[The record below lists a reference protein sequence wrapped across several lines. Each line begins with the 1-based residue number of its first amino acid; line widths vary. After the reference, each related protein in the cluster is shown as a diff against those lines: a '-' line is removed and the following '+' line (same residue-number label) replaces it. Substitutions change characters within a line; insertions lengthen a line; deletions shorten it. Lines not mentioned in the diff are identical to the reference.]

1 MGFVAICTAV
11 YDYHPQSAGELEIK
25 EGELLYILEKSTED
39 DWWKAKKK
47 AAGDDDDEPEG
58 LIPNN
63 YVEEAK
69 PISAAKA
76 LYDYSRQTDEEVSFT
91 EDADLKVYDVSDPD
105 WTLVGVG
112 DDYGFVPANYIEL
125 SSAAPAA
132 PGLPPRSPS
141 VRSRGYSNPTAA
153 EPDTPASPVSP
164 ARSFHSPAANLA
176 RVLGGG
182 APTSPTAA
190 RTISS
195 PPPAPRQ
202 QFTPEA
208 SDEDE
213 PAPALPRRPTS
224 QEHSQGPLPSPPY
237 NRAVPTLEDEA
248 SQLRSP
254 GGFHLYNISEMVSA
268 MGRRKKMPTTLGI
281 NIATGTIMLA
291 PEKSRDGPQQEWT
304 ADKMTHYSIEGKHV
318 FIELV
323 RPSKSLDLHAGAKD
337 TAQEIV
343 AALGEIAGV
352 QRSEG
357 LREVISAASGGGSHK
372 KGQVLYDF
380 MAQGEDEVTVA
391 VGDEVIVLDDTK
403 SEEWW
408 NVRRLK
414 NGKEGVVPSS
424 YIEITGF
431 ATIEP
436 PSRSGLNAG
445 LSVVEQNRIEEERLA
460 KEAARADRARQEAE
474 AARSRSE
481 IPKRG
486 SSLADDQPQHRRDR
500 RDRDDR
506 KKSRSKPDLAK
517 VRTWT
522 DHSGTFKVE
531 AQFLAVADGK
541 IHLHKVNG
549 VKIAV
554 PITKM
559 SPEDLEY
566 IEKVTNESIEE
577 HIPVADLIKMKRRS
591 QDPSHSSRSGA
602 SVQPKAPE
610 QPKAP
615 DYDWFDFFLKA
626 GVGPHQCER
635 YSQAMIRDSMDESV
649 LPDITAETLRTL
661 GIKEGDILK
670 IMKFLDQ
677 KFGRARAPST
687 NGTGTNGEQAQ
698 GGLFSGAGGELRNN
712 TRRGRPE
719 ATRTTSDTVDAD
731 AFASKD
737 EKKGPPPEAKATPL
751 TQVAPRD
758 PVQSGFDD
766 DAWTVKAPTQPARP
780 RAASAASQSA
790 VAPTAP
796 PMPKQPTGA
805 TRDLT
810 ALLDGPLP
818 APLQPTPTP
827 VQQPPQQLQPPPQP
841 QQVPT
846 PVLPT
851 PVQQPQQTG
860 ANPGFFS
867 QIPQQ
872 LPPQQTGF
880 QPQPL
885 PQLQLQPQL
894 TAFQPQPPLN
904 VPRQRPLPPQQAST
918 GLALLSP
925 PPRPTSAPQNPN
937 QNQFG
942 LRPLQPQLTGFPST
956 AAPQAAPGQSLNDL
970 SQQRLQQQF
979 QQLQLQAQPTGFAP
993 AIQGGGQFGLAPQ
1006 PTGYQQPQQFNQF
1019 QQPYLNGNAAGSP
1032 FADPRPSFQPQPT
1045 GFQQSPQPGG
1055 INSILPPALQPQRT
1069 GFGSPPPQPQLNGF
1083 GQGIQPQQTGFPQP
1097 QPFQPQLT
1105 AFQAQPLQQQV
1116 TGFGQPPQQNGFG
1129 NFQQSSVP
1137 PVPPLPPMPQLPTLA
1152 PLQPQK
1158 TGPAPD
1164 VKFGSQPKKLV
1175 PQPTGRRANLANACK
1190 FENLWAG
1197 SYALILT
1204 KPSCCKSIR
1213 LLISPMHQDGNVC
1226 L

>member
-1 MGFVAICTAV
+1 MGFLAICTAV
-11 YDYHPQSAGELEIK
+11 YDYQPQSAGELEIK
-25 EGELLYILEKSTED
+25 EGELLFILEKSTDD

-63 YVEEAK
+63 YVEDAK
-69 PISAAKA
+69 PISSARA
-76 LYDYSRQTDEEVSFT
+76 LYDYARQTDEEVSFT
-91 EDADLKVYDVSDPD
+91 EDTDLNVYDTSDPD

-112 DDYGFVPANYIEL
+112 EDYGFAPANYIEL
-125 SSAAPAA
+125 SSASPAAA

-141 VRSRGYSNPTAA
+141 VRSRGYSNSAA
-153 EPDTPASPVSP
+153 PESETPASPVSP
-164 ARSFHSPAANLA
+164 ARSVHSPAAASLA
-176 RVLGGG
+176 RVLGHG
-182 APTSPTAA
+182 APTSPIAS

-208 SDEDE
+208 SDEEE

-237 NRAVPTLEDEA
+237 NRAVPPPEDDDNH
-248 SQLRSP
+248 LRSP

-343 AALGEIAGV
+343 SALGEIAGA
-352 QRSEG
+352 QRAEG
-357 LREVISAASGGGSHK
+357 LREVITAASGGGAHK
-372 KGQVLYDF
+372 KGQMLYDF
-380 MAQGEDEVTVA
+380 MAQGDDEVTVA
-391 VGDEVIVLDDTK
+391 VGDEVIVLDDSK

-408 NVRRLK
+408 NIRRLK

-424 YIEITGF
+424 YVEVTGF
-431 ATIEP
+431 VTIEP
-436 PSRSGLNAG
+436 PSRSGVNAG

-460 KEAARADRARQEAE
+460 KEAARAERARSEAE
-474 AARSRSE
+474 SARSRSE

-486 SSLADDQPQHRRDR
+486 SSLADEQPPSRKDR

-506 KKSRSKPDLAK
+506 KKSRSKPDTGK

-531 AQFLAVADGK
+531 AQFLGVSDGK

-554 PITKM
+554 PVTKM
-559 SPEDLEY
+559 SPEDLAY

-591 QDPSHSSRSGA
+591 QEQSQSSRSGA
-602 SVQPKAPE
+602 SVQPPRGPE
-610 QPKAP
+610 QPKVP

-635 YSQAMIRDSMDESV
+635 YSQAMVRDSMDESV

-670 IMKFLDQ
+670 IIKYLDQ
-677 KFGRARAPST
+677 RFGRLRAPST
-687 NGTGTNGEQAQ
+687 NGTGANGDNAQ
-698 GGLFSGAGGELRNN
+698 PLFTGPGGVLQNN

-719 ATRTTSDTVDAD
+719 TNRATSDTVDAD
-731 AFASKD
+731 AFA
-737 EKKGPPPEAKATPL
+737 EKEEKREPPAEAKATPL
-751 TQVAPRD
+751 TRAPPRE
-758 PVQSGFDD
+758 PVQSGFED
-766 DAWTVKAPTQPARP
+766 DAWTVKPPTQQTRP
-780 RAASAASQSA
+780 RAASAASQPAAAPSA
-790 VAPTAP
+790 APLP
-796 PMPKQPTGA
+796 RQPSGA

-810 ALLDGPLP
+810 VLLDGPLP
-818 APLQPTPTP
+818 APLQPTPAPQP
-827 VQQPPQQLQPPPQP
+827 VPQIQQPPQQQA
-841 QQVPT
+841 
-846 PVLPT
+846 VLSP

-860 ANPGFFS
+860 ANPAFF
-867 QIPQQ
+867 QQ
-872 LPPQQTGF
+872 LGPQPPPQQPGF
-880 QPQPL
+880 QPQATGFQAQQ
-885 PQLQLQPQL
+885 QL
-894 TAFQPQPPLN
+894 N
-904 VPRQRPLPPQQAST
+904 IPRQRPMPPQQSQT

-937 QNQFG
+937 QSQFG
-942 LRPLQPQLTGFPST
+942 LRPLQPQLTGFPS
-956 AAPQAAPGQSLNDL
+956 AAAQQAPPGQSLNDL
-970 SQQRLQQQF
+970 SHQRLQQQY
-979 QQLQLQAQPTGFAP
+979 QQLQLQAQPTGFPQQNQQYALP
-993 AIQGGGQFGLAPQ
+993 QQ
-1006 PTGYQQPQQFNQF
+1006 PTGYQQPQQFGQF
-1019 QQPYLNGNAAGSP
+1019 QQPYINGNAAGSP

-1045 GFQQSPQPGG
+1045 GFQQGPPPGG
-1055 INSILPPALQPQRT
+1055 INSILPPALQSQRT
-1069 GFGSPPPQPQLNGF
+1069 GFASPPPQPQINGF
-1083 GQGIQPQQTGFPQP
+1083 GQGIQPQQTGFPQQ
-1097 QPFQPQLT
+1097 QPFQPQAT
-1105 AFQAQPLQQQV
+1105 GFQQPLQQQA
-1116 TGFGQPPQQNGFG
+1116 TGFGQVPQQNGFG
-1129 NFQQSSVP
+1129 NFQQP
-1137 PVPPLPPMPQLPTLA
+1137 PVPPIPALPPMPQLSTLA

-1164 VKFGSQPKKLV
+1164 VKFGNQPKKLT
-1175 PQPTGRRANLANACK
+1175 PQPTGRRANLANASAANP
-1190 FENLWAG
+1190 FG
-1197 SYALILT
+1197 F
-1204 KPSCCKSIR
+1204 
-1213 LLISPMHQDGNVC
+1213 
-1226 L
+1226 

>member
-1 MGFVAICTAV
+1 MGFVAICTAI
-11 YDYHPQSAGELEIK
+11 YDYQPQGTGELEIK
-25 EGELLYILEKSTED
+25 EGELLYILEKSTDD

-63 YVEEAK
+63 YVEDAK

-91 EDADLKVYDVSDPD
+91 EDTDLNVYDTSDPD

-112 DDYGFVPANYIEL
+112 DDYGFAPANYIEL

-132 PGLPPRSPS
+132 AVPTPGLPPRSPS
-141 VRSRGYSNPTAA
+141 VRSRGYSNPAAA
-153 EPDTPASPVSP
+153 EPEAPASPVSP
-164 ARSFHSPAANLA
+164 ARSAHGPAANLA

-182 APTSPTAA
+182 APTSPTAT

-202 QFTPEA
+202 QFTPEV
-208 SDEDE
+208 SDEEE
-213 PAPALPRRPTS
+213 PAPALPRRPPS

-237 NRAVPTLEDEA
+237 NRAVQQGDDDG
-248 SQLRSP
+248 QLRSP

-268 MGRRKKMPTTLGI
+268 MGRRKKLPTTLGI
-281 NIATGTIMLA
+281 NIATGTIMLS
-291 PEKSRDGPQQEWT
+291 PEKSRDGPQQEWS

-318 FIELV
+318 FIELIQ
-323 RPSKSLDLHAGAKD
+323 PSKSLDLHAGAKD
-337 TAQEIV
+337 TAEEIV
-343 AALGEIAGV
+343 SALGEIAGA
-352 QRSEG
+352 QKAEG
-357 LREVISAASGGGSHK
+357 LREVITAAAGGGTHK

-380 MAQGEDEVTVA
+380 MAQSEDEVTVA
-391 VGDEVIVLDDTK
+391 VGDEVIILDDTK

-424 YIEITGF
+424 YVEVTGF
-431 ATIEP
+431 VTIEP
-436 PSRSGLNAG
+436 PSRSGTNAG
-445 LSVVEQNRIEEERLA
+445 LSVVEQNRLEEERLA
-460 KEAARADRARQEAE
+460 REAAKAERARQEAE
-474 AARSRSE
+474 AVRSRSE

-486 SSLADDQPQHRRDR
+486 SSLADEPPPRKDR
-500 RDRDDR
+500 RERDER
-506 KKSRSKPDLAK
+506 KKSRSRPDPAK

-531 AQFLAVADGK
+531 AQFLGVSGGK

-554 PITKM
+554 PVTKM

-591 QDPSHSSRSGA
+591 QDPSSQSGA
-602 SVQPKAPE
+602 SITPRATE
-610 QPKAP
+610 QPKVP

-635 YSQAMIRDSMDESV
+635 YSQAMIRDSFDESV

-677 KFGRARAPST
+677 KFGRNKAPTT
-687 NGTGTNGEQAQ
+687 NGTNGE
-698 GGLFSGAGGELRNN
+698 GGLFSGPGGTLHNN

-719 ATRTTSDTVDAD
+719 AQRSTSDVVDAD
-731 AFASKD
+731 AFATKE
-737 EKKGPPPEAKATPL
+737 EKAEPPPEAKATPL
-751 TQVAPRD
+751 TQAPPRQ

-766 DAWTVKAPTQPARP
+766 DAWTVKPPTQPTRP
-780 RAASAASQSA
+780 RAASQTTP
-790 VAPTAP
+790 APAAP

-805 TRDLT
+805 SRDLT

-818 APLQPTPTP
+818 VPLQPTPAP
-827 VQQPPQQLQPPPQP
+827 APVQAAVQQPPPPQP
-841 QQVPT
+841 QPQPAPA
-846 PVLPT
+846 PVLSS
-851 PVQQPQQTG
+851 PVQPQQPG
-860 ANPGFFS
+860 ANPAFFS
-867 QIPQQ
+867 QLNQQPPQIQ
-872 LPPQQTGF
+872 TQQTGF
-880 QPQPL
+880 QPQP
-885 PQLQLQPQL
+885 QVQIQP
-894 TAFQPQPPLN
+894 TGFQPQPPQLN
-904 VPRQRPLPPQQAST
+904 VSRQRPMAPPQQSFVGA
-918 GLALLSP
+918 GLLSP
-925 PPRPTSAPQNPN
+925 PPRPTSAPQNPQ

-942 LRPLQPQLTGFPST
+942 LQPLQPQLTGIPRTS
-956 AAPQAAPGQSLNDL
+956 ALQAPPGQSLNDL
-970 SQQRLQQQF
+970 SQQRVQQQF
-979 QQLQLQAQPTGFAP
+979 QQLQIQPQATGFP
-993 AIQGGGQFGLAPQ
+993 QQNPTVGQFGLAPQ
-1006 PTGYQQPQQFNQF
+1006 PTGFQQPQPQQQQFGQF
-1019 QQPYLNGNAAGSP
+1019 QQQQPYINGNAAGSP
-1032 FADPRPSFQPQPT
+1032 FADPRPPFQPQPA
-1045 GFQQSPQPGG
+1045 GFQPNAQAGG

-1069 GFGSPPPQPQLNGF
+1069 GFASPPPPQINGF
-1083 GQGIQPQQTGFPQP
+1083 GQGVQPQQTGFPQP
-1097 QPFQPQLT
+1097 QPFQPQPT
-1105 AFQAQPLQQQV
+1105 GFQQQSLQPQA
-1116 TGFGQPPQQNGFG
+1116 TGFGQPLQQNGFG

-1164 VKFGSQPKKLV
+1164 VKFGSQPKKLT
-1175 PQPTGRRANLANACK
+1175 PQPTGRRANLANACERK
-1190 FENLWAG
+1190 FPN
-1197 SYALILT
+1197 LIL
-1204 KPSCCKSIR
+1204 IAEY
-1213 LLISPMHQDGNVC
+1213 
-1226 L
+1226 